1 MDIKTLH
8 LIGSKKMGGAER
20 WFFRF
25 TKALNENIG
34 VERGIRKGSE
44 LCKIKDGIKTHF
56 LLFKTVWDPISKIQ
70 IKRLIK
76 KLSPHI
82 VQTYMG
88 RATRLT
94 YIPKESGII
103 HISRIGGY
111 YKLHSFVHAHAW
123 IGNTK
128 GICDYL
134 IKNGFPKERVFLIY
148 NFVEIPK
155 SLWSKKELNKKRK
168 ELKITPE
175 DFVILSLGRLI
186 PVKGH
191 EYLIKAFSILKE
203 RLKRPVKLILLG
215 DGPLKNRL
223 KDLSISLN
231 VDKQIVFYGWSDEPE
246 IFYELCD
253 LVVFPSL
260 KMETFGNVVLEAWAY
275 EKPVVCTDFLGAQ
288 EITKDELNVLK
299 APCEDPF
306 ALAEKIILAIEKEDL
321 RRFIAKNGKEEVLKK
336 FNKEKIISEYIELYK
351 YLLKLK

>member
-25 TKALNENIG
+25 TKALDERIE

-44 LCKIKDGIKTHF
+44 LCKIKDGIRTHF

-76 KLSPHI
+76 KVSPHI

-103 HISRIGGY
+103 HVSRIGGY
-111 YKLHSFVHAHAW
+111 YKLHSFTHAHAW

-134 IKNGFPKERVFLIY
+134 LKNGFPKKRVYLIY
-148 NFVEIPK
+148 NFVEIPHNFC
-155 SLWSKKELNKKRK
+155 SEKELNKKKK
-168 ELKITPE
+168 ELKIGLE

-191 EYLIKAFSILKE
+191 EYLIKALSILKD
-203 RLKRPVKLILLG
+203 KFKIPVKLILLG
-215 DGPLKNRL
+215 DGPLKEKL
-223 KDLSISLN
+223 KDLSQSLN
-231 VDKQIVFYGWSDEPE
+231 VDEQIVFYGWSDEPE
-246 IFYELCD
+246 IFYQLCD

-260 KMETFGNVVLEAWAY
+260 KMETFGNVILEAWAY
-275 EKPVVCTDFLGAQ
+275 EKPVVCTNFLGAQ
-288 EITKDELNVLK
+288 EIAEDEINVLK
-299 APCEDPF
+299 VPCKDPI
-306 ALAEKIILAIEKEDL
+306 ALAERIILAIKKEDL
-321 RRFIAKNGKEEVLKK
+321 RKFIAKNGKEKVLKE
-336 FNKEKIISEYIELYK
+336 FNREKIISQYIELYK
-351 YLLKLK
+351 YLLK